1 MYLAKTALNDFISLL
16 FPDYCLAC
24 AGFIVKGEQ
33 TMCTRCLTELP
44 KTSYH
49 LRSDNPIKN
58 RLLGR
63 LPLTYGWAYLR
74 FRKSGIVQHLM
85 HQLKYNNCPEVGI
98 RLGMAYGHEIIH
110 AGMPCPFD
118 MIVPVPLHAT
128 RQRQRGYNQA
138 AKFAEGLSEAL
149 SIPWDE
155 SITMR
160 SKATATQTRKSKS
173 DRWENVR
180 DVFIIK
186 RGTAIENKRILLVD
200 DVITTGATLEACG
213 QHLLQCGCAE
223 LSIACLAEAQ

>member
-1 MYLAKTALNDFISLL
+1 M
-16 FPDYCLAC
+16 
-24 AGFIVKGEQ
+24 
-33 TMCTRCLTELP
+33 
-44 KTSYH
+44 
-49 LRSDNPIKN
+49 
-58 RLLGR
+58 
-63 LPLTYGWAYLR
+63 
-74 FRKSGIVQHLM
+74 
-85 HQLKYNNCPEVGI
+85 
-98 RLGMAYGHEIIH
+98 
-110 AGMPCPFD
+110 
-118 MIVPVPLHAT
+118 
-128 RQRQRGYNQA
+128 
-138 AKFAEGLSEAL
+138 